1 MFGENL
7 TLEGL
12 DESKIMIGDVFEF
25 GTAIIEVSEPWRP
38 SSILGIRFGTQR
50 IVKQFNNSDYS
61 GMYVRVLKKGKVKS
75 GDQLIL
81 KKSAEKVSVKDVYSL
96 FSYNNK
102 TQS

>member
-12 DESKIMIGDVFEF
+12 DESKIMIGDFFEF
-25 GTAIIEVSEPWRP
+25 GTAIIEVSELRRP

-61 GMYVRVLKKGKVKS
+61 GM
-75 GDQLIL
+75 
-81 KKSAEKVSVKDVYSL
+81 
-96 FSYNNK
+96 
-102 TQS
+102 